1 MMRKYKRPAPL
12 KGTADQKVEQLR
24 RDMLAFIAEVERD
37 VNTIA
42 GAERKEKESAK
53 K

>member
-24 RDMLAFIAEVERD
+24 RDLIAFIAEVERD
-37 VNTIA
+37 LNARV
-42 GAERKEKESAK
+42 GVDRKEKESAK

>member
-24 RDMLAFIAEVERD
+24 RDLIAFINEVEHDMNAR
-37 VNTIA
+37 A